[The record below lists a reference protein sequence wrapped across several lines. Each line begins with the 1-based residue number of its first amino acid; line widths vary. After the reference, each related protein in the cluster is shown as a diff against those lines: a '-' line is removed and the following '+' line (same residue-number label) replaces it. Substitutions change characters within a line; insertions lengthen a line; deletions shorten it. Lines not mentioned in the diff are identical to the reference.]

1 MTLSYLSFKS
11 MPRIRPAPRSLPK
24 PTPMFRSVQLELAA
38 AYAEVSSSPLF
49 GSVLLRV
56 GSALFV
62 AFWLVHFAKA
72 FIS

>member
-1 MTLSYLSFKS
+1 
-11 MPRIRPAPRSLPK
+11 
-24 PTPMFRSVQLELAA
+24 MFRGLQRELAA

-49 GSVLLRV
+49 GQVLLRV